1 MNISVEI
8 TFTPLH
14 NQYRERIKNFI
25 IDLRTGGFT
34 ISETPLSTQ
43 LYGSYDALMP
53 FLIQAIK
60 TALKEEEKG
69 IMHLKVFNSDRS
81 DYVSDF

>member
-14 NQYRERIKNFI
+14 NQ
-25 IDLRTGGFT
+25 
-34 ISETPLSTQ
+34 ETPLSTQ

-53 FLIQAIK
+53 FLIQTIK
-60 TALKEEEKG
+60 TALEKEEKG

>member
-14 NQYRERIKNFI
+14 DQYRERNKNFI

-43 LYGSYDALMP
+43 LYGPYDTLMP
-53 FLIQAIK
+53 FLTETIK
-60 TALKEEEKG
+60 TALSQEEKG
-69 IMHLKVFNSDRS
+69 IMHLKIFNSDRS

>member
-1 MNISVEI
+1 MNISVES

-14 NQYRERIKNFI
+14 DQYRERIKNFI

-43 LYGSYDALMP
+43 LYGPYDALMP
-53 FLIQAIK
+53 FLTETIK
-60 TALKEEEKG
+60 TALSQEEKG
-69 IMHLKVFNSDRS
+69 IMHLKIFNSDRS

>member
-43 LYGSYDALMP
+43 LYGSYDDLMP
-53 FLIQAIK
+53 FLTETIK
-60 TALKEEEKG
+60 TALEEEEKG
-69 IMHLKVFNSDRS
+69 IMHLKIFNSDRS

>member
-14 NQYRERIKNFI
+14 DQYRERIKNLI
-25 IDLRTGGFT
+25 INLQTGGFT
-34 ISETPLSTQ
+34 ISKTPLSTQ
-43 LYGSYDALMP
+43 LYGPYDTLMP
-53 FLIQAIK
+53 FLTETIK
-60 TALKEEEKG
+60 TALSQEEKG
-69 IMHLKVFNSDRS
+69 IMHLKIFNSDRS

>member
-14 NQYRERIKNFI
+14 DQYRERIKNFI
-25 IDLRTGGFT
+25 FDLRTGGFT

-43 LYGSYDALMP
+43 LYGPYDTLMP
-53 FLIQAIK
+53 FLTETIK
-60 TALKEEEKG
+60 TALSQEEKG
-69 IMHLKVFNSDRS
+69 IMHLKIFNSDRS

>member
-14 NQYRERIKNFI
+14 DKYREHIKNFI

-43 LYGSYDALMP
+43 LYGSYDDLMP
-53 FLIQAIK
+53 FLTETIK
-60 TALKEEEKG
+60 TTLSQEEKG
-69 IMHLKVFNSDRS
+69 IMHLKIFNSDRS

>member
-14 NQYRERIKNFI
+14 DQNRERIKNFI

-43 LYGSYDALMP
+43 LYGPYDTLMP
-53 FLIQAIK
+53 FLTETIK
-60 TALKEEEKG
+60 TTLSQEEKG
-69 IMHLKVFNSDRS
+69 IMHLKIFNSDRS

>member
-8 TFTPLH
+8 TFTPL
-14 NQYRERIKNFI
+14 QDRYRECIKNFI
-25 IDLRTGGFT
+25 IELRTGGVT

-53 FLIQAIK
+53 FLTETIK
-60 TALKEEEKG
+60 TALGEEEKG
-69 IMHLKVFNSDRS
+69 VMHLKLFNSDRS
-81 DYVSDF
+81 DYVSNF

>member
-1 MNISVEI
+1 MNISVEL

-25 IDLRTGGFT
+25 LDLRSSGFT

-43 LYGSYDALMP
+43 LYGTYDALMP
-53 FLIQAIK
+53 FLMKAIK
-60 TALKEEEKG
+60 TALGEEEKG
-69 IMHLKVFNSDRS
+69 IMHLKIYNVDRRS
-81 DYVSDF
+81 YVSDF

>member
-14 NQYRERIKNFI
+14 DKYKAHIQDFI
-25 IDLRTGGFT
+25 TNLRTGGFT

-43 LYGSYDALMP
+43 LYGSYDELMT
-53 FLIQAIK
+53 FLTTQIK
-60 TALKEEEKG
+60 TALSKEEKAV
-69 IMHLKVFNSDRS
+69 MHLKLFNANRS
-81 DYVSDF
+81 DYVPSF

>member
-43 LYGSYDALMP
+43 LYGPYDTLMP
-53 FLIQAIK
+53 FLTETIK
-60 TALKEEEKG
+60 TTLSQEEKG
-69 IMHLKVFNSDRS
+69 IMHLKIFNSDRS

>member
-43 LYGSYDALMP
+43 LYGPYDTLMP
-53 FLIQAIK
+53 FLTETIK
-60 TALKEEEKG
+60 TALSQEEKG
-69 IMHLKVFNSDRS
+69 IMHLKIFNSDRG

>member
-14 NQYRERIKNFI
+14 DQYRERIKNFI

-34 ISETPLSTQ
+34 ISETPLCSQ
-43 LYGSYDALMP
+43 LYGPYDTLMP
-53 FLIQAIK
+53 FLTETIK
-60 TALKEEEKG
+60 TALSQEEKG
-69 IMHLKVFNSDRS
+69 IMHLKIFNSDRS

>member
-14 NQYRERIKNFI
+14 DQYRERIKNFI

-43 LYGSYDALMP
+43 LYGPYDTLMP
-53 FLIQAIK
+53 FLTETIK
-60 TALKEEEKG
+60 PALSQEEKG
-69 IMHLKVFNSDRS
+69 IMHLKIFNSDRS

>member
-8 TFTPLH
+8 TFTPLD

-25 IDLRTGGFT
+25 IDLRAGGFK

-53 FLIQAIK
+53 FLTKTIK
-60 TALKEEEKG
+60 TTLGKEEKG
-69 IMHLKVFNSDRS
+69 IMHLKIFNSDRS

>member
-25 IDLRTGGFT
+25 IDLRAGGFT

-43 LYGSYDALMP
+43 LYGSYDVLMP
-53 FLIQAIK
+53 FLTQKIK
-60 TALKEEEKG
+60 TALEEEEKG
-69 IMHLKVFNSDRS
+69 IMYLKIFNSDRS

>member
-14 NQYRERIKNFI
+14 DQYRERIKTLI
-25 IDLRTGGFT
+25 INLRTGGFT

-43 LYGSYDALMP
+43 LYGPYDTLMP
-53 FLIQAIK
+53 FLTETIK
-60 TALKEEEKG
+60 TALSQQEKG
-69 IMHLKVFNSDRS
+69 IIHLKIFNSDRS

>member
-1 MNISVEI
+1 MNISVEL

-14 NQYRERIKNFI
+14 DQYRDRIKNFI
-25 IDLRTGGFT
+25 LNLRSGGFT

-53 FLIQAIK
+53 FLMKTIK
-60 TALKEEEKG
+60 TALGNEEKG
-69 IMHLKVFNSDRS
+69 IMHLKIYNSDRS
-81 DYVSDF
+81 SYVSYF

>member
-25 IDLRTGGFT
+25 IDLRAGGFT

-43 LYGSYDALMP
+43 LYGSYDAIMP
-53 FLIQAIK
+53 FLTETIK
-60 TALKEEEKG
+60 TALGEEEKG
-69 IMHLKVFNSDRS
+69 VMHLKLFNSDRS

>member
-14 NQYRERIKNFI
+14 NQSRERIKNFI
-25 IDLRTGGFT
+25 IDLRAGGFT

-53 FLIQAIK
+53 FLTQTIK
-60 TALKEEEKG
+60 TALGEEEKG
-69 IMHLKVFNSDRS
+69 IMHLKIFNSDRS
-81 DYVSDF
+81 DYVSDI

>member
-14 NQYRERIKNFI
+14 DQYRERIKNFI

-43 LYGSYDALMP
+43 LYGPYDTLMP
-53 FLIQAIK
+53 FLTENIK
-60 TALKEEEKG
+60 TALSQEEKG
-69 IMHLKVFNSDRS
+69 IMHLKIFNSDRS

>member
-8 TFTPLH
+8 TFSPLH
-14 NQYRERIKNFI
+14 NQYRESIKNFI
-25 IDLRTGGFT
+25 VNLRVGGFT

-43 LYGSYDALMP
+43 LYGSYDTLMP
-53 FLIQAIK
+53 FLTQTIK
-60 TALKEEEKG
+60 NALKEEEKG
-69 IMHLKVFNSDRS
+69 IMHLKIFNSDRS

>member
-14 NQYRERIKNFI
+14 DQYRERIKNFI

-43 LYGSYDALMP
+43 LYGPYDTLMP
-53 FLIQAIK
+53 FLTEAIK
-60 TALKEEEKG
+60 TALSQEEKG
-69 IMHLKVFNSDRS
+69 IMHLKIFNSDRS

>member
-14 NQYRERIKNFI
+14 DQYRERIKNFI

-43 LYGSYDALMP
+43 LYGPYDTLMH
-53 FLIQAIK
+53 FLTETIK
-60 TALKEEEKG
+60 TALSQEEKG
-69 IMHLKVFNSDRS
+69 IMHLKIFNSDRG

>member
-1 MNISVEI
+1 MNISVEL

-14 NQYRERIKNFI
+14 VQYRDQIKNFI
-25 IDLRTGGFT
+25 LDLRSGGFT

-43 LYGSYDALMP
+43 LYGPYDALMP
-53 FLIQAIK
+53 FLTKTIK
-60 TALKEEEKG
+60 TALGDEEKG
-69 IMHLKVFNSDRS
+69 IMHLKIYNADRS

>member
-14 NQYRERIKNFI
+14 DRYRECIKNFI
-25 IDLRTGGFT
+25 IELRTGGFT

-43 LYGSYDALMP
+43 LYGSYDAIMP
-53 FLIQAIK
+53 FLTETIK
-60 TALKEEEKG
+60 TALGEEEKG
-69 IMHLKVFNSDRS
+69 VMHLKVFNSDRS

>member
-1 MNISVEI
+1 MNISVEL

-14 NQYRERIKNFI
+14 DQYKDRIKNFI
-25 IDLRTGGFT
+25 LNLRSGGFT

-53 FLIQAIK
+53 FLMKTIK
-60 TALKEEEKG
+60 TATSPIETTTG
-69 IMHLKVFNSDRS
+69 ISSFRASIS
-81 DYVSDF
+81 

>member
-1 MNISVEI
+1 MNISIEL

-14 NQYRERIKNFI
+14 DQYRNRIKNFI
-25 IDLRTGGFT
+25 LDLRSGGFI

-53 FLIQAIK
+53 FLIKSIK
-60 TALKEEEKG
+60 TALGEEEKG
-69 IMHLKVFNSDRS
+69 IMHLKIYNADRS
-81 DYVSDF
+81 SYVSDF